1 MAKKVLIVDDS
12 ALVRKQLTE
21 MIETLGFEIDVA
33 KNGKEAVDK
42 ATAMQYDVITMDINM
57 PIMDGIEAVKQIM
70 QQKPTAILMISSL
83 TTEDASI
90 TMDALDLGAVD
101 YIAKPGTMN
110 VGKRENREDILEKV
124 EALSRISPR
133 RLKRKAARPPVRE
146 RRRTEPLSRERNAST
161 SNVSSSNVP
170 TSNASS
176 MDITKVVLI
185 GSSTGGPGLIEQ
197 ICASLPVNYKYP
209 VCIVQHMPEQFTKAF
224 ADRLDRASSVSVQE
238 STHNMELLPGHVYV
252 ARGGVH
258 MNFAKKVSGKIVI
271 REDKNKGDNFFQ
283 PSVND
288 MMLSAIQVFGASNLV
303 GVILTGIGD
312 DGARAMVKLREEG
325 AYTIAESEES
335 ATVYGMPREAY
346 DRGGVMEQLD
356 FMQILKKIATLK

>member
-12 ALVRKQLTE
+12 ALVRKQLIE
-21 MIETLGFEIDVA
+21 MIETLGFEIDTA

-42 ATAMQYDVITMDINM
+42 ATSMQYDVITMDINM
-57 PIMDGIEAVKQIM
+57 PVMDGIEAVKQIM
-70 QQKPTAILMISSL
+70 QKQPTAILMISSL
-83 TTEDASI
+83 TTEDATI

-110 VGKRENREDILEKV
+110 VGKRENREDILAKV
-124 EALSRISPR
+124 KSLSRIPTR
-133 RLKRKAARPPVRE
+133 RLRRKAVAPPTRE
-146 RRRTEPLSRERNAST
+146 RRRTV
-161 SNVSSSNVP
+161 SNEKVVLNNKSSL
-170 TSNASS
+170 
-176 MDITKVVLI
+176 DITKVVLI

-197 ICASLPVNYKYP
+197 ICAALPSDYKYP
-209 VCIVQHMPEQFTKAF
+209 VCVVQHMPAQFTKAF
-224 ADRLDRASSVSVQE
+224 ADRINRASALEVHE
-238 STHNMELLPGHVYV
+238 SAQNMELVPGNVYI

-271 REDKNKGDNFFQ
+271 REDKEKGKNFFQ

-288 MMLSAIQVFGASNLV
+288 MMHSALETFGGQNIV

-312 DGARAMVKLREEG
+312 DGADAMVELKNAG
-325 AYTIAESEES
+325 GYTLGESEES
-335 ATVYGMPREAY
+335 ATVYGMPKEAY